1 MNEIVNKFFLAG
13 EKFMPEMLLGQP
25 GYRYSS
31 CVGYL
36 QKKRKECENL
46 KKQKIKDIC
55 IKTN

>member
-1 MNEIVNKFFLAG
+1 
-13 EKFMPEMLLGQP
+13 MPEMLLGQP